1 VRGRH
6 RGNPAHEE
14 HRMRSCTVDS
24 IIVPYT
30 EEVPLTPSVT
40 IGEKITRAIELMLKH
55 NLSRIA
61 VIRNQ
66 RLIGMIRLEDAF
78 HELGLEM
85 PER

>member
-1 VRGRH
+1 
-6 RGNPAHEE
+6 
-14 HRMRSCTVDS
+14 MRSCKVDA

-61 VIRNQ
+61 VVRGQ
-66 RLIGMIRLEDAF
+66 RAIGIIRLEDA
-78 HELGLEM
+78 LQKVGLEM
-85 PER
+85 PLKS

>member
-1 VRGRH
+1 
-6 RGNPAHEE
+6 
-14 HRMRSCTVDS
+14 MRSCKVDA

-61 VIRNQ
+61 VVRGQ

-85 PER
+85 PDSGGNTV

>member
-1 VRGRH
+1 
-6 RGNPAHEE
+6 
-14 HRMRSCTVDS
+14 MRSCTVDA

-61 VIRNQ
+61 VIRGQ
-66 RLIGMIRLEDAF
+66 RAIGVIRLEDA
-78 HELGLEM
+78 LQKVGLEM
-85 PER
+85 PLKS